1 MLALPVDDVLTE
13 ILAHHAAGR
22 NVVVQALP
30 GAGKTTRV
38 PPAIARTLKQGE
50 RLIMLEPRRVAAR
63 ASAARIA
70 SEQGWT
76 LGDEV
81 GFHIR
86 HERRASA
93 KTRLLVV
100 TEGLLVRMLLDDPFL
115 EGVNTLIFD
124 EFHERN
130 LSSDLALALARQ
142 LQREARPDLRIIVMS
157 ATLDTRAVS
166 DFLGDAPVVFTEGRL
181 FPVTIKHLGRPEERK
196 LEHAV
201 EAAAVQALRETSGD
215 LLVFL
220 PGVEEIRRAGDRLS
234 VVAASQ
240 ALDLVPLYGDL
251 PGAEQDRA
259 LRAGPRRRIV
269 LATNVAETSIT
280 VEGVTAVVDAGLAR
294 VMRLDTATGLDRL
307 ELGRISLASA
317 KQRAGRSGRTGPG
330 TCYRLWS
337 EHDERAMREFE
348 EPEIRRVDPAGAALS
363 LLSWG
368 EPDPRRFGWYEPPD
382 AAALAQSLELLERL
396 GATNSA
402 GLTTTGGIM
411 AGLPTAPRIA
421 RMLIEAQRSGR
432 GRVGARLAALLSD
445 RDPLRSREGARHA
458 SESDIVDRLEWL
470 ERERSRG
477 GGRQLLAAAEQLDR
491 AVSGR
496 VKVDAVAAGVGDEE
510 ALGRAVL
517 AGWPDRVA
525 RRREPNQARAAMTG
539 GRGVVLAPSS
549 SVLHSELFVCVSL
562 DAGRREARAESQVY
576 LAHGIERKW
585 LPQDQLRTERSCEYD
600 SATGGVRGFE
610 RAYYRDLVLS
620 ERAAPAG
627 AEAAAAALAEAFAAN
642 PDAFLAAA
650 EGGHDRLLQRVAFL
664 RETMPEL
671 DWPSWNGLFFA
682 DAAEELCIG
691 ARHRDALGDGRVT
704 HLLMRSLSP
713 QQRSALDRE
722 APDKLRVPSGA
733 EHAVDYANP
742 AAPFLAVRI
751 QELFGWPETPTVASG
766 RVPLVLHLLAPNYR
780 PQQVTRDL
788 RNFWNV
794 TYLEVRKQMRVRYPK
809 HDWPVD
815 PWNAVASR
823 GAKRRPPPT

>member
-1 MLALPVDDVLTE
+1 
-13 ILAHHAAGR
+13 
-22 NVVVQALP
+22 
-30 GAGKTTRV
+30 
-38 PPAIARTLKQGE
+38 
-50 RLIMLEPRRVAAR
+50 
-63 ASAARIA
+63 
-70 SEQGWT
+70 
-76 LGDEV
+76 
-81 GFHIR
+81 
-86 HERRASA
+86 
-93 KTRLLVV
+93 
-100 TEGLLVRMLLDDPFL
+100 
-115 EGVNTLIFD
+115 
-124 EFHERN
+124 
-130 LSSDLALALARQ
+130 
-142 LQREARPDLRIIVMS
+142 
-157 ATLDTRAVS
+157 
-166 DFLGDAPVVFTEGRL
+166 
-181 FPVTIKHLGRPEERK
+181 VTIKHLGRPEERK

-201 EAAAVQALRETSGD
+201 EAAATQALRETKGD

-220 PGVEEIRRAGDRLS
+220 PGVEEIRRAADKLS
-234 VVAASQ
+234 VVAAAQS
-240 ALDLVPLYGDL
+240 LDIVPLYGDL

-280 VEGVTAVVDAGLAR
+280 VEGVSAVVDAGLAR

-368 EPDPRRFGWYEPPD
+368 EADPRRFGWYEPPD
-382 AAALAQSLELLERL
+382 AAALEQSLELLERV
-396 GATNSA
+396 GATDGA
-402 GLTTTGGIM
+402 GLTAVGAVM
-411 AGLPTAPRIA
+411 AALPAAPRIA
-421 RMLIEAQRSGR
+421 RMVIEAQRLGR
-432 GRVGARLAALLSD
+432 GRVGARVAALLSD

-458 SESDIVDRLEWL
+458 SESDLTDRLEWL
-470 ERERSRG
+470 ERERARG
-477 GGRQLLAAAEQLDR
+477 GGRQLLAAAEQLER
-491 AVSGR
+491 AVAGR
-496 VKVDAVAAGVGDEE
+496 VKPEAGAERMGDEE
-510 ALGRAVL
+510 ALGRALL

-525 RRREPNQARAAMTG
+525 RRREPNQPRAAMTG

-549 SVLHSELFVCVSL
+549 SVIHSELFVCVSL

-576 LAHGIERKW
+576 LAHGVEKRW
-585 LPQDQLRTERSCEYD
+585 LPSAQLRTERSCEFD

-610 RAYYRDLVLS
+610 RSYYRDLVLS
-620 ERAAPAG
+620 ERAAPA
-627 AEAAAAALAEAFAAN
+627 AADAASSALAKAFAAN
-642 PDAFLAAA
+642 PEAFLAAA
-650 EGGHDRLLQRVAFL
+650 EGGHARLLQRVDFL
-664 RETMPEL
+664 RATMPEL
-671 DWPSWNGLFFA
+671 EWPSWDEGFFA
-682 DAAEELCIG
+682 EAAEELCMG
-691 ARHRDALGDGRVT
+691 ARHRDALGDGRVA

-733 EHAVDYANP
+733 EHAVDYTNAS
-742 AAPFLAVRI
+742 APVLAVRI

-794 TYLEVRKQMRVRYPK
+794 TYVEVRKEMRVRYPK
-809 HDWPVD
+809 HDWPID

-823 GAKRRPPPT
+823 GAKRRPPSS